1 MTNPSK
7 ILPVTEKNNTSK
19 KSLCNENGLERR
31 TIQARFGKKHK
42 FHKNNKQLLFILYH
56 RNEFNYVQIIN
67 KPLIFVT
74 FHNFVNLVFIKSK
87 SLQKPLALF

>member
-1 MTNPSK
+1 MKTDW
-7 ILPVTEKNNTSK
+7 
-19 KSLCNENGLERR
+19 NGE
-31 TIQARFGKKHK
+31 QFKPDSEKKHK

-74 FHNFVNLVFIKSK
+74 FHNFVNLAFIKSK
-87 SLQKPLALF
+87 SLQKPLAFF